1 MVVPVI
7 VLLGIPILLGIAY
20 VTPFDQPEEI
30 EKERI
35 PEEPDMSILYFILMG
50 IWTIYLLKILIQ
62 IKRGTFKLTQRH

>member
-1 MVVPVI
+1 MVVPII
-7 VLLGIPILLGIAY
+7 VLFGIPILLGIAY

-30 EKERI
+30 EKETI
-35 PEEPDMSILYFILMG
+35 PEESDLSILYFILIG